1 MVNVVNH
8 GFVGWIKPW
17 IVKFEVVAF
26 RSNKSDVV
34 SYADVANADA
44 AGIFSTYTCK
54 WKIHNGKIK
63 IISFS
68 VKFSS

>member
-1 MVNVVNH
+1 MGSSVGSNH
-8 GFVGWIKPW
+8 GLLNLRLLLFAVL
-17 IVKFEVVAF
+17 
-26 RSNKSDVV
+26 SLM
-34 SYADVANADA
+34 SYRLRDADVANADA

>member
-1 MVNVVNH
+1 MGSSVGSNH
-8 GFVGWIKPW
+8 GLLNLRLLLFAAISLMLY
-17 IVKFEVVAF
+17 
-26 RSNKSDVV
+26 RLRD
-34 SYADVANADA
+34 ADVANADA

-68 VKFSS
+68 AKFSS